1 MMLFGLYLA
10 GCALLVVAGA
20 AKAVR
25 PTDTARAL
33 TQAAPAIRLAR
44 MALLVRLAAIVECA
58 LGVAG
63 IVLPWP
69 PVAAAVALSYLAF
82 AGFVLVAY
90 RRGGPLATCGCF
102 GTPDTPP
109 SIMHVVIN
117 VGLAASAVVVAI
129 AGRSGTL
136 LSALSGQPWHGIP
149 LVAVSAV
156 CAWLIVLALS
166 PLARLEAAR
175 RLVAPTGG
183 QTS

>member
-33 TQAAPAIRLAR
+33 GQAVLSIRLSR
-44 MALLVRLAAIVECA
+44 MALMVRVAAALECA

-63 IVLPWP
+63 ILLPWP
-69 PVAAAVALSYLAF
+69 PIAAAVAFSYLAF

-109 SIMHVVIN
+109 SIVHVVIN
-117 VGLAASAVVVAI
+117 VGLAASAVVVAA
-129 AGRSGTL
+129 AGRSGSL
-136 LSALSGQPWHGIP
+136 FSALSGQPWHGIP
-149 LVAVSAV
+149 LVAVSGV
-156 CAWLIVLALS
+156 CAWLIVLAMS
-166 PLARLEAAR
+166 PLARLGAAR
-175 RLVAPTGG
+175 RLVAATGEG
-183 QTS
+183 AS

>member
-1 MMLFGLYLA
+1 MTLFGLYLA
-10 GCALLVVAGA
+10 ACALLVVAGA

-33 TQAAPAIRLAR
+33 NQAVSAIRLDR
-44 MALLVRLAAIVECA
+44 IALLVRTAAALECA

-63 IVLPWP
+63 ILFPWP
-69 PVAAAVALSYLAF
+69 PIAAAVAFSYLAF
-82 AGFVLVAY
+82 AGFVLAAY
-90 RRGGPLATCGCF
+90 IKGGPLATCGCF

-109 SIMHVVIN
+109 SIVHVVIN
-117 VGLAASAVVVAI
+117 VGLAASAIVVAT
-129 AGRSGTL
+129 AGRTGTL
-136 LSALSGQPWHGIP
+136 FSALSGQPWHGIP

-166 PLARLEAAR
+166 PLARLGAAR

-183 QTS
+183 RAS